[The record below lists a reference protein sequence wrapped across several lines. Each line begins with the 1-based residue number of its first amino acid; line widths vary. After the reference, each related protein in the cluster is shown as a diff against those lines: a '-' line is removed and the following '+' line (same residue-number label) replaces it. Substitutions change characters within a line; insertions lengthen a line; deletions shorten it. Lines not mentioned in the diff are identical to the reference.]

1 MIWASVRLVRSTNGF
16 HSRLSALDGSSRIV
30 FILANNQNKGKLMKS
45 LASNY
50 NKYKIQVLK
59 PNKITEIMSETNLL
73 LKDDARKAREWR
85 GIHIVAHSHSQWPLC
100 GEPSSLPPRCW
111 SLDYLNKQVVSGIY
125 SIHPKQDIKK
135 DWGTIYQHAI

>member
-1 MIWASVRLVRSTNGF
+1 
-16 HSRLSALDGSSRIV
+16 
-30 FILANNQNKGKLMKS
+30 MKS

-73 LKDDARKAREWR
+73 LKDDARKAQEWR

-100 GEPSSLPPRCW
+100 GEPSSLPPRC
-111 SLDYLNKQVVSGIY
+111 
-125 SIHPKQDIKK
+125 
-135 DWGTIYQHAI
+135 